1 MKSAIEA
8 IFARLLSDGTE
19 WRASCT
25 LQGGGLLNPPA
36 CLRSPI
42 STYFQ
47 DFTLLL
53 VAVRLPHLQ
62 VGVNQEFSKI
72 PKSVKGSAASIR
84 PLLGPLAPPGLIP
97 CMPGK
102 GDFQRVIRWK
112 NCSCQP
118 RLLWF
123 RILILGIKARGKCRD
138 ECLSGRIRRRTRR
151 GVAICGSMSRDRF
164 RVFDKLS

>member
-19 WRASCT
+19 WRAYCT

-84 PLLGPLAPPGLIP
+84 PLLGPLALPGLIQ
-97 CMPGK
+97 CVPGK

-123 RILILGIKARGKCRD
+123 PGNQSTREMPRRMSFRPHQAED
-138 ECLSGRIRRRTRR
+138 PSGS
-151 GVAICGSMSRDRF
+151 GNL
-164 RVFDKLS
+164 RVNEPRPISCI